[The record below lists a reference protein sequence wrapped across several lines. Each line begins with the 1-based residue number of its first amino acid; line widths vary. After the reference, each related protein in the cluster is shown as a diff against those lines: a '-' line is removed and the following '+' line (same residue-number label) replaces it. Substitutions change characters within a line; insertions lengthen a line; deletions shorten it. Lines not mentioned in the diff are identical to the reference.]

1 MPTSAWL
8 PGQQAAVPL
17 PLSLP
22 PDLPAGE
29 YEVILGLYDADSGE
43 RLPVSGNFDLAS
55 TAMRAIRV
63 TTLTYP

>member
-1 MPTSAWL
+1 M
-8 PGQQAAVPL
+8 PL

-22 PDLPAGE
+22 PDLPTGE

-43 RLPVSGNFDLAS
+43 RLPVSGNFDPAS

-63 TTLTYP
+63 ATLTYP